1 MELSLGRS
9 PRALLPALKYFKQ
22 VLLSYTTTPYQ
33 SVPAT
38 RRVTLTVFSHLLP
51 LLSVLLMYR
60 NLITIQ

>member
-9 PRALLPALKYFKQ
+9 PTAPLPALKYFKQ

-38 RRVTLTVFSHLLP
+38 RRVTVFSHLLP
-51 LLSVLLMYR
+51 LLSVDV
-60 NLITIQ
+60 

>member
-9 PRALLPALKYFKQ
+9 PTALKPALRYFKQ

-38 RRVTLTVFSHLLP
+38 RRVTVFSHLLA

-60 NLITIQ
+60 NLITIL